1 MILSFVRNLSI
12 ISPNL
17 YAYSTLLFICNFVY
31 MEKDKLIKA
40 INSKGLCNSLISI
53 YYNIGRA
60 LPFRAQRFPDGR
72 DSKWYRSQF
81 VEVYSVKPSGKGGKY
96 GDAYGLYYRNG
107 EREDA
112 WENDPEHS
120 WCKKED
126 TEPQSIPCAA
136 CGSWVLL
143 DILGEATYEPTKVYG
158 LDDKLEFGKHKG
170 KTLFEVIH
178 GDWKWLKWA
187 ISESEHFFCDID
199 DVIKEREKDI
209 RVLSP
214 SDKLNFGKYK
224 GKTIQE
230 VFAEDSNYL
239 LWLSE
244 NSEDFVINFSELNAT
259 PREADA

>member
-1 MILSFVRNLSI
+1 
-12 ISPNL
+12 
-17 YAYSTLLFICNFVY
+17 

-143 DILGEATYEPTKVYG
+143 DILGEATCEPTKVYG

>member
-1 MILSFVRNLSI
+1 
-12 ISPNL
+12 
-17 YAYSTLLFICNFVY
+17 

-40 INSKGLCNSLISI
+40 INSKGLSNSLISI

-107 EREDA
+107 VREDA

-120 WCKKED
+120 WCKKGD
-126 TEPQSIPCAA
+126 TEPQSVPCAA

-143 DILGEATYEPTKVYG
+143 DILGEPTCEPTKVYG
-158 LDDKLEFGKHKG
+158 LDDKLELGKHKG
-170 KTLFEVIH
+170 KTLLEVIH
-178 GDWKWLKWA
+178 SDWKWLKWA
-187 ISESEHFFCDID
+187 ISDSEHFFCDID
-199 DVIKEREKDI
+199 EVIREREKDI
-209 RVLSP
+209 QVLNP

-230 VFAEDSNYL
+230 VFTEDPNYL
-239 LWLSE
+239 LWLRE
-244 NSEDFVINFSELNAT
+244 NSEDFVINFSELYVT
-259 PREADA
+259 TRETKETDA